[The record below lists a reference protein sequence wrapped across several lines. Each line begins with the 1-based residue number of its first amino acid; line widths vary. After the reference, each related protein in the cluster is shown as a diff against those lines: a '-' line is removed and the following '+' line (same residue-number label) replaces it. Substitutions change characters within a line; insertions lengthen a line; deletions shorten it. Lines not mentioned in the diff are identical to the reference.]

1 MNLQMTVGLN
11 TRIMENFNREKY
23 DRAIKKVK
31 KIKDFYSHLTVY
43 IIINSLLILFHL
55 GIFQTGA
62 FDFNYI
68 GWSMFTTPF
77 FWGIGLF
84 FHWFTVFQD
93 KFRFFKNW
101 EDKKMKEF
109 MEQEENDK
117 SRTNKWK

>member
-1 MNLQMTVGLN
+1 MDINLGM
-11 TRIMENFNREKY
+11 MENFNKEKY
-23 DRAIKKVK
+23 DRATKKVK
-31 KIKDFYSHLTVY
+31 KIKDFYNHLTVY

-55 GIFQTGA
+55 GIFKTGA
-62 FDFNYI
+62 FDIDYI

-101 EDKKMKEF
+101 EDRKMKEF
-109 MEQEENDK
+109 MDQEESEK
-117 SRTNKWK
+117 ERSNKWN